1 MRIVTGGAVF
11 NHPLAGPVGNALA
24 MSTTHPI
31 FFLSEMALAAQ
42 LVGVIHVHFH
52 ALFGHQKIALI
63 FVVTGIT
70 G

>member
-1 MRIVTGGAVF
+1 VTAGAVF

-24 MSTTHPI
+24 VGTTHPV
-31 FFLSEMALAAQ
+31 FFLSEMALPAH
-42 LVGVIHVHFH
+42 LIGVIHVHFD
-52 ALFGHQKIALI
+52 ALFGHQKITLI